1 MLEPKALTISDRR
14 NPDQPS
20 HRSLTLERELG
31 LEALD
36 LTGARLQCA
45 GRLFVLVAGRTT
57 SFDPNTLEVTGLL
70 NVISSARLSSLRPPA
85 SLRLRNLELTINLM
99 QSRQAELLGE
109 QSVRFTA
116 QLRRI

>member
-1 MLEPKALTISDRR
+1 MLETKALTITDR
-14 NPDQPS
+14 PG
-20 HRSLTLERELG
+20 HRSLALDLWLES
-31 LEALD
+31 LD
-36 LTGARLQCA
+36 LTGARLICG

-70 NVISSARLSSLRPPA
+70 NVISSAKLSTLRPPA
-85 SLRLRNLELTINLM
+85 TLRLGNLELIINRI

-109 QSVRFTA
+109 QSVQFTA

>member
-1 MLEPKALTISDRR
+1 MLEPKAFTISDR
-14 NPDQPS
+14 PS
-20 HRSLTLERELG
+20 NRHLTLERELG
-31 LEALD
+31 LESLD
-36 LTGARLQCA
+36 LTGAKLICG

-70 NVISSARLSSLRPPA
+70 NVISSAKLSMLRPPA
-85 SLRLRNLELTINLM
+85 TLRLGNLELMVNLM

-109 QSVRFTA
+109 QSVCFTA